1 MFGDGLYLPRT
12 CGRRIPGPAMCG
24 QIVTKQSRFRL
35 CSSFLGVG
43 PNTVGIH
50 SPSQR
55 SVTSHLHDSQ
65 LTYRQGSASY
75 SPHCAPRR
83 AAEGTR
89 PRPRQRRQRSARV
102 SGRSTTTAGGQPVGT
117 SLTPWPA
124 KLVSRG
130 GPHLRVDT
138 KVEGKGGHLRIK
150 GPIQA
155 CRHRVMTGPYNVAH
169 TPLERIQVWTS
180 WLFNKRCHIA
190 VDN

>member
-43 PNTVGIH
+43 PNT
-50 SPSQR
+50 
-55 SVTSHLHDSQ
+55 
-65 LTYRQGSASY
+65 GSASY